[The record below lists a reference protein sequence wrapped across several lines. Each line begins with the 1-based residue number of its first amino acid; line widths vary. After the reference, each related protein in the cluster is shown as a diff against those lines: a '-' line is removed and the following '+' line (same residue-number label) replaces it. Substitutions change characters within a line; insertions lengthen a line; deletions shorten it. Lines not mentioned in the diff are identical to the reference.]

1 MADTLAGSTRALLT
15 QRPLFVSKEV
25 DEVRTRVAQL
35 LNDHVLEPCGAT
47 LAARLNGVQAETLGL
62 WILEYGDAVV
72 VEETRP
78 GGDFLL
84 VQLPLSGSVGVEC
97 EEGAWTVGPGSGL
110 IMPSNL
116 PHRLIWPAG
125 ASQIIL
131 KVPLSRLLVEYTSL
145 TGRQPGEALRFNRL
159 IALDTTDGAQWSALM
174 RYFCEQ
180 LAQPSSLGWLKARL
194 AEEAL
199 MRHLL
204 CAQSASLHDLYLGDA
219 GDQVPRRLQRARE
232 FLESNLQHDISLN
245 DIAHHA
251 GASVRSLSRM
261 CRLKY
266 GVSPMQWLR
275 DMRLDKI
282 RLELANAGADVTVS
296 EAAMRWGCAH
306 LGRFAAAYRQRFGE
320 APHDTLAAAR
330 LRRQANRGS

>member
-1 MADTLAGSTRALLT
+1 MAHTLAGSTQALLA
-15 QRPLFVSKEV
+15 RHPLFVSKDV
-25 DEVRTRVAQL
+25 DEVRTRIAQL
-35 LNDHVLEPCGAT
+35 LNDHVLEPRGAT

-62 WILEYGDAVV
+62 WMLEYGDAVV

-78 GGDFLL
+78 GGDFVL

-97 EEGAWTVGPGSGL
+97 EEGIWTIGPGSGL
-110 IMPSNL
+110 IMPSNV
-116 PHRLIWPAG
+116 PHRLNWPAG

-131 KVPLSRLLVEYTSL
+131 KVPLSRLLVEYGKL
-145 TGRQPGEALRFNRL
+145 TGRQAGETLRFNRL
-159 IALDTTDGAQWSALM
+159 IALESTDGAQWSALM

-180 LAQPSSLGWLKARL
+180 LAQPSSLSWLKARL

-204 CAQSASLHDLYLGDA
+204 CAQSTSLHELYLGDEC
-219 GDQVPRRLQRARE
+219 DQVPKRLQRARE
-232 FLESNLQHDISLN
+232 FIETRLQEDISLD

-261 CRLKY
+261 CRLAY
-266 GVSPMQWLR
+266 GVSPMQLLR

-282 RLELANAGADVTVS
+282 HLELANGSIDATVS
-296 EAAMRWGCAH
+296 DVALRWGYAH
-306 LGRFAAAYRQRFGE
+306 LGRFAAAYRERFGE
-320 APHDTLAAAR
+320 APNETLAAAR
-330 LRRQANRGS
+330 LRRRPELRL